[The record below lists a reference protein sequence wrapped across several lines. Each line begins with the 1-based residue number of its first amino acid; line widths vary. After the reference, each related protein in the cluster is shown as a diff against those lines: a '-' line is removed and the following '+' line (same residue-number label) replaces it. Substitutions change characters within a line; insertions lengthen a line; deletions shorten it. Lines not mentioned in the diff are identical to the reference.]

1 MSPTTG
7 EPNNL
12 DDNRVL
18 KVVTRRLH
26 PQNSIKPEGYIM
38 SNPKDQELKNLIN
51 QIIGDVPT
59 TNTTEEVSSQ
69 ELFDVIQSVIN
80 GMGGQVVSPEEMFA
94 CGGCDECSMQ
104 DVCPKYTEM
113 GEENFPEAA
122 ETIQAKRSTSVISGT
137 FEIGFDAPTEADI
150 HNTISALYEDSQID
164 FVVNKIQTTSEF

>member
-80 GMGGQVVSPEEMFA
+80 GMGGQVVSPEE
-94 CGGCDECSMQ
+94 
-104 DVCPKYTEM
+104 
-113 GEENFPEAA
+113 NFPEAA
-122 ETIQAKRSTSVISGT
+122 ETIQAKRSTAVISGT
-137 FEIGFDAPTEADI
+137 FEIGLDAPTEADV